1 MYRHLLVPLD
11 DSPLAVDT
19 VHQAVTFA
27 KTLGAKVTFFHAQAD
42 YGASSIG
49 ALERVMSPATFN
61 DHMAG
66 EARAILAKAEVVA
79 RVAGVPHDSAIMT
92 SDRPHEAILHAAE
105 ARGCDLIFIASH
117 GRRGIKGLML
127 GSQTQKV
134 LQLTTIPVLVSAV
147 ESNLPYAEMLAPL
160 TTIRDE
166 HRSIAAVIHGLEFV
180 ARQARDQGT
189 PPSFPLLRA
198 MLHYLVAFPEKLHHP
213 KEDAYLFRK
222 LRERTSEFDATLD
235 ELERQHVDGHQLVEE
250 LARSIDA
257 YEANPLGGL
266 TGFSE
271 AVDRFSTS
279 QIQHMALEAK
289 VIIPAARVH
298 LTREDWAE
306 IGAAFAANGD
316 PRFSVDND
324 EEFRELFV
332 RIVNLAQAPV
342 ASAPAH
348 GLKQHAIQ
356 QLTWETQDHAAP
368 IDSSHVRRS
377 TSTTGDRARHSGVVR
392 RVRRRPGV
400 RHRHR
405 QSGHPDA
412 LGQHAALQPRRPDPV
427 AGQQDHR
434 QPELRRRRPQFRQG
448 LARRQP
454 VRRAVRVRLRLQAAN
469 GLSRERRRLVR
480 QRV

>member
-11 DSPLAVDT
+11 DSPLAVET
-19 VHQAVTFA
+19 VNQAVTFA
-27 KTLGAKVTFFHAQAD
+27 KTLGAKVTFFHAKAD
-42 YGASSIG
+42 YGASSVG
-49 ALERVMSPATFN
+49 ALERVISPAAFN
-61 DHMAG
+61 ERMEG

-79 RVAGVPHDSAIMT
+79 RVAGVAHDTAIMT
-92 SDRPHEAILHAAE
+92 SDRPHEAILQAAE
-105 ARGCDLIFIASH
+105 LRGCDLIFIASH

-147 ESNLPYAEMLAPL
+147 ESNLPDAEMLAPL

-166 HRSIAAVIHGLEFV
+166 HRSLAAVIHGLEFV

-189 PPSFPLLRA
+189 PASFPLLRA
-198 MLHYLVAFPEKLHHP
+198 MLHYIEAFPEKLHHP

-222 LRERTSEFDATLD
+222 LRARTSEFDATLD
-235 ELERQHVDGHQLVEE
+235 ELERQHVDGHRFVEE

-257 YEANPLGGL
+257 YEADPQGGL

-271 AVDRFSTS
+271 AVGRFSTS

-298 LTREDWAE
+298 LTPEDWAE

-342 ASAPAH
+342 ASAPA
-348 GLKQHAIQ
+348 
-356 QLTWETQDHAAP
+356 
-368 IDSSHVRRS
+368 RS
-377 TSTTGDRARHSGVVR
+377 
-392 RVRRRPGV
+392 
-400 RHRHR
+400 
-405 QSGHPDA
+405 
-412 LGQHAALQPRRPDPV
+412 
-427 AGQQDHR
+427 
-434 QPELRRRRPQFRQG
+434 
-448 LARRQP
+448 
-454 VRRAVRVRLRLQAAN
+454 
-469 GLSRERRRLVR
+469 
-480 QRV
+480 